1 MATPTTRQTLIDH
14 CLRRLGAPVLEI
26 NVDEDQI
33 EDRVDDAIQLY
44 QEYHMDATF
53 RTYYSY
59 QVLAADVTNKYISI
73 PSDILYITRM
83 FPVSSSLSASRGM
96 FDVKYQMMLNDVYDM
111 NTIGTDLAYYEQLQ
125 QHLSLMDM
133 KLNGTPQTTYA
144 RRQDRLYIHGEFDSD
159 QQDIKTGDWI
169 VLEVFKTINP
179 ADHAQIYNDMFIKD
193 YVTALI
199 KQQWGQNL
207 IKFEGMVLPGGVTL
221 NGRQMYDDARE
232 DITRIIEAMRLE
244 FEAPMSIFIG

>member
-1 MATPTTRQTLIDH
+1 MASPTTRQTLIDH
-14 CLRRLGAPVLEI
+14 CLRRLGVPVIEI

-33 EDRVDDAIQLY
+33 EDRVDDAIQVY

-73 PSDILYITRM
+73 PDDILYITRM

-111 NTIGTDLAYYEQLQ
+111 NTMGSELAYYEQLQ

-159 QQDIKTGDWI
+159 QQDIKAGDWI
-169 VLEVFKTINP
+169 VLEVFKTIDP
-179 ADHAQIYNDMFIKD
+179 TAHTQIYNDIFIKN

-221 NGRQMYDDARE
+221 NGRQIYDDASA
-232 DITRIIEAMRLE
+232 DIGKLVEAMRLE

>member
-1 MATPTTRQTLIDH
+1 MASPTTRQTLIDH
-14 CLRRLGAPVLEI
+14 CLRRLGAPVIEI

-33 EDRVDDAIQLY
+33 EDRVDDAIQVY

-59 QVLAADVTNKYISI
+59 KILAADVTNKYITI
-73 PSDILYITRM
+73 PADILYITRM
-83 FPVSSSLSASRGM
+83 FPIASSASASRGM

-125 QHLSLMDM
+125 QHLSLLDM
-133 KLNGTPQTTYA
+133 KLNGTPQVTYA
-144 RRQDRLYIHGEFDSD
+144 RRQDRLYIHGEFETG
-159 QQDIKTGDWI
+159 QQDLKVDDYV
-169 VLEVFKTINP
+169 VLEVFKTIDP
-179 ADHAQIYNDMFIKD
+179 TAHTQIYNDKFIKA

-221 NGRQMYDDARE
+221 NGRQIYDDATE
-232 DITRIIEAMRLE
+232 DIEKLVEAMRLE